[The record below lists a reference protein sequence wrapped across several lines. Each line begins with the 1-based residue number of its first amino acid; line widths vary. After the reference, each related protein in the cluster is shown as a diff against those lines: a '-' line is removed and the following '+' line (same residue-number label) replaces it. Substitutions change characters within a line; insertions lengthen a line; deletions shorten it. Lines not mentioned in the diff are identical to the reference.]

1 MNARPRAWMQQAR
14 NDLAAAELMRD
25 NKFHAQAC
33 YLASQAAEKGL
44 KGLILELGLQPPRT
58 HVLTQLLNMLQT
70 SSVDTTELDA
80 LALNA
85 LTRMGATSRYPLEDT
100 PPGDLFDRQDAE
112 RAIATAAAVL
122 AATDRLN
129 QPSG

>member
-44 KGLILELGLQPPRT
+44 ILELGLQPPRT
-58 HVLTQLLNMLQT
+58 HVLTQLLKILQT

-80 LALNA
+80 LALKA

-129 QPSG
+129 QPSA